1 MAEHDSGTRI
11 AKGPLLSAE
20 AVLLRAVDYRDTDRI
35 LTLFTRE
42 HGILS
47 AVARG
52 AKGSKRR
59 FQGVLEP
66 YTLLHVEL
74 EHARSDLFTLKRA
87 EVRTVLG
94 GILADLDRMRA
105 GAGALRLVRELCAP
119 RMVEPA
125 LFLALVQ
132 YLTLVEHMG
141 DQDRGALLVFSL
153 RLLGL
158 TGHRLGLT
166 RCGRSGEEVPEG
178 RSAYFEPSVGSV
190 VSRRFGG
197 GPILLG
203 GALRAR
209 LDRAQGESW
218 LDEAQLPF
226 EPQDLAVARSALRA
240 FLQLQAQSDVG
251 ACLFPEPTV

>member
-1 MAEHDSGTRI
+1 MGT
-11 AKGPLLSAE
+11 LLAAE

-42 HGILS
+42 HGIVS

-74 EHARSDLFTLKRA
+74 EYSRGELFTLKRA
-87 EVRTVLG
+87 EVRSVLA
-94 GILADLDRMRA
+94 GILSDLDRMQA

-119 RMVEPA
+119 RLAEPA

-132 YLTLVEHMG
+132 YLTLVEHRG
-141 DQDRGALLVFSL
+141 DRERGALLVFAL
-153 RLLGL
+153 RLLAL

-166 RCGRSGEEVPEG
+166 RCGRSGHEVPAG
-178 RSAYFEPSVGSV
+178 RPAYFEPSVGSV

-197 GPILLG
+197 GPFLLG
-203 GALRAR
+203 GSVRER
-209 LDRAQGESW
+209 LDRAQGDAW
-218 LDEAQLPF
+218 LVEAQLPF
-226 EPQDLAVARSALRA
+226 EPQELAVARSALRA
-240 FLQLQAQSDVG
+240 FMQLQAQSDVG
-251 ACLFPEPTV
+251 ACLFPEPVA